1 MQCLFHN
8 LCSFSETFWGEC
20 CFSVRLSRDTQ
31 TALSYR
37 LITSYHWGLLMLLNF
52 LASDSAAHWSSISY
66 LKMNISRMNE
76 DIPLEG
82 TLTWYFLNTELMEK
96 PKDDTTCLSVSL
108 SGDILGSVKL
118 QIITLCSF
126 TIHFFGIGKQLNAAL
141 LPINSRIAK
150 LFVMVC
156 QYPDIYL
163 N

>member
-82 TLTWYFLNTELMEK
+82 ILTWYFLNTELMEK

-108 SGDILGSVKL
+108 SGDTFGFSKAADHY
-118 QIITLCSF
+118 F
-126 TIHFFGIGKQLNAAL
+126 TIHFFGIGKQLNASL